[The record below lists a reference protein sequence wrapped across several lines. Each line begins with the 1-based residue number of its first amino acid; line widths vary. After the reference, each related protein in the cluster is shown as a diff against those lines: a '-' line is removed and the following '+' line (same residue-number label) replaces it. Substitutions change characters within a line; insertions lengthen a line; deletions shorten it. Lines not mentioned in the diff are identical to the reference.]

1 MNGSEFMT
9 PAKRITVSACALF
22 IMLGFVAG
30 GVSQLWEYETD
41 AKNTA
46 EVSAPVTEPELP
58 KQEEKYVLK
67 IRDGIVVV
75 FNQTDMTRPI
85 IVTDIYAGTLR
96 HFDREQLSEGIV
108 ANGEFELQTMLE
120 DFSS

>member
-1 MNGSEFMT
+1 MT

-30 GVSQLWEYETD
+30 GVSQLWEFESETE
-41 AKNTA
+41 ATIV
-46 EVSAPVTEPELP
+46 ESALPAEPEKP
-58 KQEEKYVLK
+58 EHNEKYVLK
-67 IRDGIVVV
+67 IQDGIVVV
-75 FNQTDMTRPI
+75 FNESDPTRPI

-96 HFDREQLSEGIV
+96 HFDREQLSQGIV
-108 ANGEFELQTMLE
+108 ANGEFELQSMLE